1 MTAMTRMKT
10 WWLWAVGAMG
20 VSVVVD
26 LGLAHDTGEAH
37 GGFSWVSL
45 PGGDLLYGFIGCV
58 VIVLASKALGVF
70 WLQRDERYYQD
81 EER

>member
-1 MTAMTRMKT
+1 MTRMKT
-10 WWLWAVGAMG
+10 WWLWAVAGAMG

-26 LGLAHDTGEAH
+26 LGLGRDTGETH

-81 EER
+81 ESDE

>member
-1 MTAMTRMKT
+1 MTRMKK
-10 WWLWAVGAMG
+10 WWLWAVAGAMG

-26 LGLAHDTGEAH
+26 LGLAGDTGEAH
-37 GGFSWVSL
+37 GGLSWVSL

-58 VIVLASKALGVF
+58 VLVLASKALGVF

-81 EER
+81 EE

>member
-1 MTAMTRMKT
+1 MTRMKK
-10 WWLWAVGAMG
+10 WWLWAVAGAMG

-26 LGLAHDTGEAH
+26 LGLAHETDEAH
-37 GGFSWVSL
+37 GGLSWVSL

-58 VIVLASKALGVF
+58 VIVLAAKALGVF